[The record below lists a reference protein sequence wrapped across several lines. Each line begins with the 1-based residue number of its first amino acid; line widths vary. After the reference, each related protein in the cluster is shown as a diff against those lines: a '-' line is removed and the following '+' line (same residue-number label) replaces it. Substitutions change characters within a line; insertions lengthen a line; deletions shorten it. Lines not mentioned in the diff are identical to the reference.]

1 MQLVQWKR
9 FNLSHHCAKSDPI
22 RRCGSGDITFF
33 FSHITSRDL
42 HRETVPT
49 LMLKDLLNMVM

>member
-9 FNLSHHCAKSDPI
+9 FNLSHNCAKSDPI
-22 RRCGSGDITFF
+22 RRCGSGDITIF

-42 HRETVPT
+42 MNEHCANS
-49 LMLKDLLNMVM
+49 DA